1 MLPVNLPNT
10 KDLRASSS
18 PSFLSEE
25 ENDNPVISNYLLRFT
40 TRTSQKPVSDIYHQL
55 GSVSCCEG

>member
-1 MLPVNLPNT
+1 MLPANLPDT

-25 ENDNPVISNYLLRFT
+25 ENDNLVIRNYLLRFT
-40 TRTSQKPVSDIYHQL
+40 TRISKA
-55 GSVSCCEG
+55 SVPHLPSAWFCFML